1 MWSRASKSKDLI
13 WQCLHFI
20 WFQKWA
26 TALQSWEMMVT
37 LEASCSVGLFHQ
49 FHHGL
54 GLWLSTFEVLS
65 VSWWERERN
74 SSCMLAGTQPRFT
87 NTGTCILTPGVPH
100 FSPSLQ
106 DRFLARKNY
115 NLVGNQWHNLS
126 NPDSQLTS
134 NIWSSKHS
142 WESLEYLLQNG
153 QSGPNVF
160 CMSSCSKLTHQ
171 ISWLVWTCCHLV
183 FCIEA
188 TCQYEGHNRNIMHHC
203 AKEGLRLTP
212 LWSEIGK

>member
-1 MWSRASKSKDLI
+1 MWSRASKLKDLV

-106 DRFLARKNY
+106 NRFLARKTTIWWEISDTIY
-115 NLVGNQWHNLS
+115 QTQIHNL
-126 NPDSQLTS
+126 
-134 NIWSSKHS
+134 
-142 WESLEYLLQNG
+142 LQTYDPVNT
-153 QSGPNVF
+153 VE
-160 CMSSCSKLTHQ
+160 K
-171 ISWLVWTCCHLV
+171 V
-183 FCIEA
+183 
-188 TCQYEGHNRNIMHHC
+188 
-203 AKEGLRLTP
+203 
-212 LWSEIGK
+212 